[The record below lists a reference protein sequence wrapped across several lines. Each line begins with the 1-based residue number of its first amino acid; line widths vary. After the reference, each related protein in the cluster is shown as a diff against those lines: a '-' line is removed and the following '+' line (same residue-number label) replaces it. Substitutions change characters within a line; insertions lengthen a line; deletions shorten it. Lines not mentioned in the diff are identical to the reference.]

1 MSQLNQ
7 HFQGVP
13 GDLHGAIKRTA
24 LATAIGVALGASAG
38 AALADLSPGATL
50 LFDPGTVIIT
60 SCLDGSDPATG
71 CDFTFARVTDMG
83 GSYFRMDQGGDP
95 ADEKT
100 ALSMFAPIVL
110 GQAMTSSGQHT
121 GAINGSESPA
131 IDNPWGFF
139 GNTGMHTLL
148 SGVSVIDSDV
158 NNDGGFTQTL
168 DFSGWGVNW
177 GNYGPGGTDGGTI
190 PMGGVATIVCDLA
203 DCASGSNYV
212 LDMAVHVPAAFTSVP
227 YSLHLEGTVSQ
238 VPVPAAVWLLGS
250 GIVGLVGV
258 ARRRRNKV

>member
-1 MSQLNQ
+1 M
-7 HFQGVP
+7 
-13 GDLHGAIKRTA
+13 T
-24 LATAIGVALGASAG
+24 VAMGTLSLGANAALVSGTQLSFTAG
-38 AALADLSPGATL
+38 APVVVA
-50 LFDPGTVIIT
+50 
-60 SCLDGSDPATG
+60 CLDGGNPETG
-71 CDFTFARVTDMG
+71 CNFTFAQVTDMG

-227 YSLHLEGTVSQ
+227 YTLHLEGTVSQ